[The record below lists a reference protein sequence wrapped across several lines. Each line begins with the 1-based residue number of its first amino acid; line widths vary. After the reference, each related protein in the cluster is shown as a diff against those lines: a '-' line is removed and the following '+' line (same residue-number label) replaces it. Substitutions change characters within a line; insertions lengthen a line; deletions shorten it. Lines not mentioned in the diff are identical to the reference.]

1 MTFEWRDPFVL
12 VLLLGIAF
20 INSLELAMVPKVH
33 VYCYCY
39 LLYSVSDS
47 VSVTAIIT
55 SVRPAETEFL
65 GTGTCCCMITV

>member
-1 MTFEWRDPFVL
+1 MTFEWRDPF

-39 LLYSVSDS
+39 LLVL
-47 VSVTAIIT
+47 VT
-55 SVRPAETEFL
+55 VL
-65 GTGTCCCMITV
+65 VLQQL